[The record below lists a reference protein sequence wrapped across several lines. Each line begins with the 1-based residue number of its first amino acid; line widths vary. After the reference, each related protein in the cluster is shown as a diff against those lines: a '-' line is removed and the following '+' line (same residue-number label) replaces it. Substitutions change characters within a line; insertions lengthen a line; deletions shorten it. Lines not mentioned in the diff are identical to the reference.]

1 MIVYLVRHGIA
12 EDWAASG
19 RDRDRRLTERGRK
32 RIQQCGV
39 GLKRL
44 GVKLD
49 VMLTSP
55 FPRAAETA
63 SIIADTLNCTERLQ
77 TAEVLQSGG
86 GGDKYVR
93 QLLHDRTGEIML
105 VGHEP
110 EMSLM
115 AADLA
120 GNGTRIVFKKGT
132 VCRIDLLDANAHG
145 EIVWLLAPKIL
156 TVLGKS

>member
-12 EDWAASG
+12 EDWSQSG

-32 RIQQCGV
+32 RVYQCGV

-44 GVKLD
+44 GVKAD
-49 VMLTSP
+49 IILTSP

-63 SIIADTLNCTERLQ
+63 AIIADQLRCSDRIQ
-77 TAEVLQSGG
+77 TVEMLQSGG
-86 GGDKYVR
+86 GSEKTIR
-93 QLLHDRTGEIML
+93 QLLHDRTGEIMI

-110 EMSLM
+110 EMSLI
-115 AADLA
+115 AEELA
-120 GNGTRIVFKKGT
+120 GSGTRLVFKKGT
-132 VCRIDLLDANAHG
+132 VCRIDLLASTAQG

-156 TVLGKS
+156 TALGK

>member
-1 MIVYLVRHGIA
+1 MIVYLIRHGIA
-12 EDWAASG
+12 EDWASSG

-44 GVKLD
+44 GIKAD
-49 VMLTSP
+49 VILTSP

-63 SIIADTLNCTERLQ
+63 SIIADALGCTNRLQ
-77 TAEVLQSGG
+77 TTEVLQSGG
-86 GGDKYVR
+86 GGEKYIR
-93 QLLHDRTGEIML
+93 QLLHDRTGEIMV

-110 EMSLM
+110 EMSLI
-115 AADLA
+115 AAELA
-120 GNGTRIVFKKGT
+120 GKGSRIVFKKGT
-132 VCRIDLLDANAHG
+132 VCRIDLIDANAHG

-156 TVLGKS
+156 TALGK